1 MTKPK
6 NPFLAVPGTDPVD
19 LIGYLRTCSDPMLE
33 QFEMARLSTAANL
46 SKQLNVTMQRAVND
60 LAEALLARTVREHR
74 KAVLKAPAK
83 PTGAQEIM
91 ADLAQLL
98 PAQME
103 AKVRKDR
110 KKERMAATARPA
122 PEQGE

>member
-46 SKQLNVTMQRAVND
+46 SRQLNVTIQRAVND
-60 LAEALLARTVREHR
+60 LAEAMLARTVREHR

-91 ADLAQLL
+91 ADLVQLL
-98 PAQME
+98 PPAVKQ
-103 AKVRKDR
+103 KR
-110 KKERMAATARPA
+110 KK
-122 PEQGE
+122 